1 MSFLEDLALRPGVVS
16 DEALA
21 AAVASTNL
29 PVDVRNAI
37 LQRDSFALSALLG
50 GRASMVCSIAPA
62 ENDQPAD
69 DEEQQHDADPE
80 TPETP
85 ADRAA

>member
-1 MSFLEDLALRPGVVS
+1 
-16 DEALA
+16 
-21 AAVASTNL
+21 
-29 PVDVRNAI
+29 
-37 LQRDSFALSALLG
+37 
-50 GRASMVCSIAPA
+50 MVCSIAPA
-62 ENDQPAD
+62 ENDEPAD